1 MRQLLR
7 MWKLF
12 AGMDLLWVLRG
23 PRDAAMYVLSDAV
36 LIVASIS
43 TTFLLAVRF
52 DGIGH
57 WDRAQILFMLGYAM
71 FVNSLL
77 DTLFGYNVKMISRR
91 IGRGQLDH
99 MLVQPQPLWRMFL
112 TEGFTPFGQPFG
124 LIISIAMLSW
134 TSSLLDRPF
143 SVVWLGILLLNLFA
157 SAAIVLALQVAWGA
171 IAFWAPRSAEEI
183 NSATNR
189 VVGSLGP
196 LPLDGVNRFLL
207 GGLLTVIPVGF
218 TAWLPARSI
227 ADVSPLFPGGLVA
240 PLAAPLFAAAAY
252 FVFRK
257 GLQHYARVGSQR
269 YSNFG
274 HRR

>member
-1 MRQLLR
+1 

-23 PRDAAMYVLSDAV
+23 PRDAAMYVLTDGI
-36 LIVASIS
+36 LIIASVS

-52 DGIGH
+52 DGIGQ
-57 WDRAQILFMLGYAM
+57 WDRGQILFMLGYAM
-71 FVNSLL
+71 FVNALL

-99 MLVQPQPLWRMFL
+99 MLVQPQPLWRLFV

-124 LIISIAMLSW
+124 LLISIVMLSW
-134 TSSLLDRPF
+134 TSSQLDRSF
-143 SVVWLGILLLNLFA
+143 SVAWLALLVLNLLA

-189 VVGSLGP
+189 IVGSLGS
-196 LPLDGVNRFLL
+196 LPLDGVNRVLL
-207 GGLLTVIPVGF
+207 AGLLTAIPVGF

-227 ADVSPLFPGGLVA
+227 ADVSPLLPGGLVA
-240 PLAAPLFAAAAY
+240 PLAAPLFAAVAY
-252 FVFRK
+252 FIFRK